1 MSYAYSETFARLAG
15 KLGFAQDPVKAVVH
29 FRRPSQLSNGTLPV
43 VEGVMIGGAGLALA
57 HAVDRWRHHDD
68 PTSLTVWA
76 GSVAYLLVT
85 EPPLYFPKAFHLPDS
100 VADVFVHNVF
110 SVQLMY
116 EHLPLY
122 IVALYPAVTTL
133 AYETARSLG
142 AFDGSDLAGAAC
154 VGFVHH
160 AFYEIFDHIGPQLK
174 WWAWDPDAES
184 NRLSV
189 GSVPLASA
197 SLFATVA
204 PAGLALLTR
213 LLVGR
218 KAGRGEPVGGWELAA
233 RSLGVGAL
241 VPVTL
246 GLGGAVT
253 AAAGR
258 DRPAAQAA
266 ALSSFIV
273 GSGAVALPVLAW
285 GWRRRA
291 GQPPAAGDSPWFAV
305 GYGGLYLAAFGL
317 LWGKALPAYRAAA
330 DGVTAD
336 GTPTG
341 SLAYALACAA
351 TAAGAVAAV
360 ATANARPRLRGALG
374 TALAKFRRST
384 RLSAAGSS

>member
-1 MSYAYSETFARLAG
+1 
-15 KLGFAQDPVKAVVH
+15 
-29 FRRPSQLSNGTLPV
+29 
-43 VEGVMIGGAGLALA
+43 MIGGAGLALG
-57 HAVDRWRHHDD
+57 HAVGRWRRHDD
-68 PTSLTVWA
+68 PAALAVWA

-85 EPPLYFPKAFHLPDS
+85 EPPLYFPDAFHLPES
-100 VADVFVHNVF
+100 ARDVFVHNVF
-110 SVQLMY
+110 SVQLMH

-174 WWAWDPDAES
+174 WWAWNPDAES

-189 GSVPLASA
+189 ASVPLASA

-218 KAGRGEPVGGWELAA
+218 KADRGEPVGGWELAA
-233 RSLGVGAL
+233 RSLVAGAL
-241 VPVTL
+241 TPVALTL
-246 GLGGAVT
+246 GGVVAGAV
-253 AAAGR
+253 GR
-258 DRPAAQAA
+258 QGPGAQAA

-273 GSGAVALPVLAW
+273 GSGAVAVPAMAR
-285 GWRRRA
+285 GWLRRRA
-291 GQPPAAGDSPWFAV
+291 QQPPDSKEPPWFAV

-317 LWGKALPAYRAAA
+317 LWGKALPAHAAA
-330 DGVTAD
+330 KDGLTAD

-341 SLAYALACAA
+341 SLTYTLACTGIAA
-351 TAAGAVAAV
+351 AAVAAV
-360 ATANARPRLRGALG
+360 ATVNGRPRLRGLLG
-374 TALAKFRRST
+374 TALAKVRRPT
-384 RLSAAGSS
+384 RLSAAS